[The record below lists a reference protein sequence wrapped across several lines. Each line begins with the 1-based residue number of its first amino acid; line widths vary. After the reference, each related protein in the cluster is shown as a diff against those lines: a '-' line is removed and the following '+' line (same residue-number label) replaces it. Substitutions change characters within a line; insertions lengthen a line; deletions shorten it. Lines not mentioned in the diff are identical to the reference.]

1 MQQYNITLH
10 YLIVTV
16 HTTYHIVYIKKD
28 FPKDKVGNLK
38 RR

>member
-1 MQQYNITLH
+1 MQEYNITLH

-16 HTTYHIVYIKKD
+16 QTTYHFAYIKKD
-28 FPKDKVGNLK
+28 FPKDKEENLK